1 MDLTGHVVLVTGAAQ
16 GIGEATARECAARGA
31 AVVLADQQCEKGE
44 QVAAAIRAA
53 GGTAEFVQADVR
65 DDAQVAAVVDRVREQ
80 FGRLDALVCA
90 AGVLRGAYLQPEEF
104 PEDVFEFVLDVNVKG
119 IFLCAKHAT
128 SLLEASGRGVMVLV
142 ASGGGVRGPSS
153 SLAYGASKAGVNG
166 LGITL
171 AGRLEP
177 RGIRV
182 NVVCPGAIA
191 TQMKLDVIAV
201 EAERAGQ
208 SAEEA
213 VTQAREALGDP
224 AGVARIISFLVSP
237 DADYVRGTLFTR

>member
-31 AVVLADQQCEKGE
+31 AVLLVDQQGERGE

-65 DDAQVAAVVDRVREQ
+65 DDAQVAAAVDHVREQ

-128 SLLEASGRGVMVLV
+128 PLLEASGRGVMVLV

-171 AGRLEP
+171 AGRLES

-201 EAERAGQ
+201 EAERAGR
-208 SAEEA
+208 STEEA
-213 VTQAREALGDP
+213 VTQARETLGDP
-224 AGVARIISFLVSP
+224 AGIARIISFLVSQ
-237 DADYVRGTLFTR
+237 DADYVRGALFTR

>member
-1 MDLTGHVVLVTGAAQ
+1 MDLTGHVILVTGAAQ
-16 GIGEATARECAARGA
+16 GIGEATARDCAARGA
-31 AVVLADQQCEKGE
+31 AVVLTDQQGEKGA

-53 GGTAEFVQADVR
+53 GGAAEFVQADVR
-65 DDAQVAAVVDRVREQ
+65 EGAQVAAVLDHVRER

-90 AGVLRGAYLQPEEF
+90 AGVLQGAYLQPEEF

-119 IFLCAKHAT
+119 VFLCAKHAT
-128 SLLEASGRGVMVLV
+128 PLLAASGRGVMVLV

-171 AGRLEP
+171 EGRLES

-191 TQMKLDVIAV
+191 TQMKLDVIAI
-201 EAERAGQ
+201 EAQRAGRVPED
-208 SAEEA
+208 ALA
-213 VTQAREALGDP
+213 QARETLGDP
-224 AGVARIISFLVSP
+224 AGIAHIITFLVSS

>member
-31 AVVLADQQCEKGE
+31 AVLLADQQGEKGE
-44 QVAAAIRAA
+44 QIAAAIRTA

-65 DDAQVAAVVDRVREQ
+65 DDAQVAAVVDRVRER

-128 SLLEASGRGVMVLV
+128 PLLEASGRGVMVLV

-201 EAERAGQ
+201 EAERAGR
-208 SAEEA
+208 STEEA
-213 VTQAREALGDP
+213 VAQARETLGDP
-224 AGVARIISFLVSP
+224 AGIARIISFLVSP

>member
-1 MDLTGHVVLVTGAAQ
+1 MDLTGHVILVTGAAQ
-16 GIGEATARECAARGA
+16 GIGEATARDCAARGA
-31 AVVLADQQCEKGE
+31 AVVLTDQQGEKGA

-53 GGTAEFVQADVR
+53 GGAAEFVQADVR
-65 DDAQVAAVVDRVREQ
+65 EDAQVAAVLDHVRER

-90 AGVLRGAYLQPEEF
+90 AGVLQGAYLQPEEF

-119 IFLCAKHAT
+119 VFLCAKHAT
-128 SLLEASGRGVMVLV
+128 PLLAASGRGVMVLV

-171 AGRLEP
+171 AGRLES

-191 TQMKLDVIAV
+191 TQMKLDVIAI
-201 EAERAGQ
+201 EAQRAGRVPED
-208 SAEEA
+208 ALA
-213 VTQAREALGDP
+213 QARETLGDP
-224 AGVARIISFLVSP
+224 AGIAHIITFLVSS